1 MGGFLIKLKKKN
13 ISFDILLE
21 PTYTLGQLVVFFR
34 IKAMTKERIGGELL
48 KGHVTTL
55 VLAIVGNRP
64 SHGYEIM
71 KTLAERTEGVFE
83 LGQGTIYPLLY
94 SLEEQ
99 HLIRSKTKVVGGRTR
114 RVYYL
119 TNAGR
124 KVQKKRMTH
133 WQLFQEA
140 MNNVLQP
147 NFIRGLYH
155 ART

>member
-1 MGGFLIKLKKKN
+1 
-13 ISFDILLE
+13 
-21 PTYTLGQLVVFFR
+21 
-34 IKAMTKERIGGELL
+34 MTKERISGELL
-48 KGHVTTL
+48 KGHVATL
-55 VLAIVGNRP
+55 VLAIVGKKP

-71 KTLAERTEGVFE
+71 NTLAERTEGVFE

-99 HLIRSKTKVVGGRTR
+99 HLIRSKTKVVNGRTR
-114 RVYYL
+114 RVYHL

-124 KVQKKRMTH
+124 KVQKKRVTH

-147 NFIRGLYH
+147 NFFRRLYY
-155 ART
+155 AGT